1 MIKYVHRKDL
11 DLDKYNFC
19 IENSIQTRVYA
30 FSWYLDVVANHWD
43 VLVLD
48 DYEAVMPIPWN
59 KKYGI
64 KYITQPFFCQQLGV
78 FSLDNLSNNQQVT
91 FLTKIP
97 KKYLKVTL
105 SLNTGNYIFSKTSKR
120 LNYFLNIPD
129 AYKQLYKNFSK
140 GRKHAIKVGEKQ
152 GLELNN
158 TSVNHLLEI
167 HNKYYQFQIPEDILL
182 KLITIVKIKNC
193 IKIIGVFKDA
203 ILLGGAIFIVS
214 KSRIIY
220 LFSVFTDE
228 GRKVQASSFL
238 ISSILKD
245 NKNVGKVLDFEGGNI
260 QNIGKFYRS
269 FGAEEEHYAVF
280 NRTFYKAF

>member
-11 DLDKYNFC
+11 EVDKYNFC
-19 IENSIQTRVYA
+19 IENSIQSRVYA
-30 FSWYLDVVANHWD
+30 FSWYLDVVTNSWD
-43 VLVLD
+43 VLVLN
-48 DYEAVMPIPWN
+48 DYEAVMPIPCK

-64 KYITQPFFCQQLGV
+64 KYVTQPYFCQQLGV
-78 FSLDNLSNNQQVT
+78 FSLDNLSKKQQEA
-91 FLTKIP
+91 FLIKIP

-105 SLNTGNYIFSKTSKR
+105 SLNTGNYILSKTSKR
-120 LNYFLNIPD
+120 LNYFLNIPED
-129 AYKQLYKNFSK
+129 YKQLYKNFSK

-152 GLELNN
+152 GLELNI
-158 TSVNHLLEI
+158 TSVNYLLEI

-182 KLITIVKIKNC
+182 KLTSIAKIKNC
-193 IKIIGVFKDA
+193 IKIIGVFKDD

-220 LFSVFTDE
+220 LFSVFTDK

-269 FGAEEEHYAVF
+269 FGAQEEHYAFF
-280 NRTFYKAF
+280 NRTFL